1 MKNWIRI
8 FLVCFVLIG
17 GTAFF
22 VYQLSN
28 QFNNALDNLSASSF
42 AIAKI
47 PPIHFFDKTNKE
59 QIPTSTPE
67 TISIPAVSTD
77 PISTS
82 TPETISTSTTPT
94 DLKLSF
100 IFPKKNNEVYIGCV
114 YQLFFQSSTAVYPL
128 ETVLLDAGTREA
140 VEPIASGLARENKI
154 EPNSQNLD
162 WKVGEVWPGE
172 YYIKVSN
179 VNGVD
184 LESKVFTIRKMPKGI
199 SVDER
204 ERNCKESDGSS
215 FYLLDKS

>member
-82 TPETISTSTTPT
+82 TPETISTSATSTD

-100 IFPKKNNEVYIGCV
+100 IFPKKNNEVYIGCT
-114 YQLFFQSSTAVYPL
+114 YQLFFQSSTIIRLL
-128 ETVLLDAGTREA
+128 ETALIDAGAIEII
-140 VEPIASGLARENKI
+140 EPIVSGLARENKI
-154 EPNSQNLD
+154 EPNSQSLD
-162 WKVGEVWPGE
+162 WKVGVVWPGE

-179 VNGVD
+179 VNGID
-184 LESKVFTIRKMPKGI
+184 LENYSKVFTISKMPKGI

-204 ERNCKESDGSS
+204 EKICKES
-215 FYLLDKS
+215 

>member
-1 MKNWIRI
+1 
-8 FLVCFVLIG
+8 LIG

-100 IFPKKNNEVYIGCV
+100 IFPKKNNEVYIGCT
-114 YQLFFQSSTAVYPL
+114 YQLSFQSSSAIRSLVTAL
-128 ETVLLDAGTREA
+128 IDAGVRKPI
-140 VEPIASGLARENKI
+140 EPFVSGLASENKI
-154 EPNSQNLD
+154 EPNSKSLD
-162 WKVGEVWPGE
+162 WEVGEVWPGK
-172 YYIKVSN
+172 YYIKVTDIH
-179 VNGVD
+179 GVD
-184 LESKVFTIRKMPKGI
+184 LRSDVFTIRKMPSGI
-199 SVDER
+199 SADER
-204 ERNCKESDGSS
+204 EKICKESDSSS
-215 FYLLDKS
+215 FYLLDKL

>member
-8 FLVCFVLIG
+8 FLVCFVFIG

-22 VYQLSN
+22 AYQLLN
-28 QFNNALDNLSASSF
+28 KFNNALDDISASSF
-42 AIAKI
+42 ATAKI
-47 PPIHFFDKTNKE
+47 PPILFSDKTNKE

-67 TISIPAVSTD
+67 TFSTSTLETF
-77 PISTS
+77 STS
-82 TPETISTSTTPT
+82 TPETISTSTLATST
-94 DLKLSF
+94 DLKLSL
-100 IFPKKNNEVYIGCV
+100 IFSKKNNEVYIGCV

-204 ERNCKESDGSS
+204 KKICKDSDS
-215 FYLLDKS
+215 FIAR